1 MSIMIF
7 FFCSNPDNFTFI
19 PRLKLDNYKYTHKK
33 VMEMIVN
40 EQKRRKQET
49 IRSLLLISYKRRKDL
64 HEDVL
69 REISSFF

>member
-1 MSIMIF
+1 MIF
-7 FFCSNPDNFTFI
+7 FFCSNPDNFEDITGF
-19 PRLKLDNYKYTHKK
+19 NNEKK